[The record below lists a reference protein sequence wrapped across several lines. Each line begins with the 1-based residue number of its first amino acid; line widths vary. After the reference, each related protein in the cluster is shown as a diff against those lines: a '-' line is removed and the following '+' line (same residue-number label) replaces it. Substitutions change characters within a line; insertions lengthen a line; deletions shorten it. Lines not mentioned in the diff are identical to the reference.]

1 MQQMEFSMGRTTRRR
16 PRAGRRTA
24 AASIALILAGGGLI
38 AVNSYAAA
46 GEGQGPWPGG
56 TGQAQPGTLGAGPV
70 PATVK
75 CPEVANGLPEVP
87 EAARAEVD
95 RELATMDSG
104 ITEAYQR
111 FADEKE
117 QIERDPQFVQNA
129 ILGPLRSKREA
140 GLDRIAEAIGRIT
153 GQRPQDLRALAPCT
167 LQTDGA
173 DGEGGA
179 DPGGDA
185 GGDGGQQG
193 GGQGGNGGQAGNG
206 PEASD
211 FADIRTVS
219 PNVQDPPRLRGA
231 SRGTFTTDCGVNANG
246 KFNPDN
252 VIVAPGVSNGAHH
265 MHDYVGN
272 QANDAFASDE
282 DLAAGATTCRD
293 QGDRSTYY
301 WPVLRLQNG
310 QAENDAQADGGG
322 KDQNVGEILT
332 PSQVT
337 LDFVGNPRGKVTAMP
352 RFLRIITGD
361 AKAFVNGNANANAS
375 WSCTGFED
383 RQLKDKYPICPQ
395 GSKVVRSFKFQSC
408 WDGRN
413 TDSANH
419 RTHVAFTDASGGCP
433 GGFLPIPQL
442 VQRIVYDVPPPV
454 FEGADAAVFALDSFP
469 EQLHKPVTDHGDF
482 INVFDENLMRELVS
496 CLNEGRRCGPGDP
509 AQAPGGDGPEPKDA
523 PATAT
528 AAPASPAPAPAEPKP
543 EAPTRPA
550 APTADPAPAPP
561 AGDEP
566 ATHPTRATPVT
577 EQPAPE
583 KPASETAAER
593 PPAEHPA
600 TEQPAAERPTAE
612 AEQAP
617 GAPDAERARP
627 EAAEAPARPAAPGVP
642 AGQATAPSPAQSE
655 PATAADRQSPQ
666 APTGTAAP
674 APATAGRP
682 NVPVSNGDVVPQAV
696 EGGLAETGA
705 QLWPSAAGAVLLIVG
720 VVLLR
725 VRTRREVPRHR

>member
-1 MQQMEFSMGRTTRRR
+1 MGRTTRRR

-24 AASIALILAGGGLI
+24 AASIALILGGGGLI
-38 AVNSYAAA
+38 AVNSYATA
-46 GEGQGPWPGG
+46 GEGQGPWPG
-56 TGQAQPGTLGAGPV
+56 TRQEQPQTRGAGPV

-117 QIERDPQFVQNA
+117 QIGRDPQFVQNA

-140 GLDRIAEAIGRIT
+140 GLDRIAEAIGRVN
-153 GQRPQDLRALAPCT
+153 GQRPQGLRALASCT

-173 DGEGGA
+173 DQGGE
-179 DPGGDA
+179 
-185 GGDGGQQG
+185 
-193 GGQGGNGGQAGNG
+193 GGQGGDDGGKGDGGKVDNGGQAGNG

-211 FADIRTVS
+211 FADIRTVA
-219 PNVQDPPRLRGA
+219 PNVQEPPRRRGA
-231 SRGTFTTDCGVNANG
+231 SRGTFTTECGVNANG

-252 VIVAPGVSNGAHH
+252 VIVAPGVANGAHH

-282 DLAAGATTCRD
+282 DLASGETTCRD
-293 QGDRSTYY
+293 EGDRSTYY

-310 QAENDAQADGGG
+310 QDEDDAQADGGG

-332 PSQVT
+332 PSEVT

-361 AKAFVNGNANANAS
+361 AKAFVNGDANANAS

-383 RQLKDKYPICPQ
+383 RQLRDKYPVCPG
-395 GSKVVRSFKFQSC
+395 GSKVVRSFRFQSC

-419 RTHVAFTDASGGCP
+419 RSHVAFTDASGRCP
-433 GGFLPIPQL
+433 GGFVPIPQL

-454 FEGADAAVFALDSFP
+454 FEGADTAVYALDSFP
-469 EQLHKPVTDHGDF
+469 EQLHKPITDHGDF
-482 INVFDENLMRELVS
+482 INVFDEKLMREMVN
-496 CLNEGRRCGPGDP
+496 CLNKGRRCGAGDG
-509 AQAPGGDGPEPKDA
+509 AQAPGGNGPEPKDA

-528 AAPASPAPAPAEPKP
+528 AAPTDPHAPAPAEQRPD
-543 EAPTRPA
+543 APA
-550 APTADPAPAPP
+550 HPAPP
-561 AGDEP
+561 APE
-566 ATHPTRATPVT
+566 
-577 EQPAPE
+577 PAPE
-583 KPASETAAER
+583 PAAHEEPAAAAAKHAGADE
-593 PPAEHPA
+593 
-600 TEQPAAERPTAE
+600 PAAERPRTDSAAAE
-612 AEQAP
+612 TRRTETERAP
-617 GAPDAERARP
+617 GSPDAAPARP
-627 EAAEAPARPAAPGVP
+627 EAAAAPAE
-642 AGQATAPSPAQSE
+642 PSTE
-655 PATAADRQSPQ
+655 TAADRATETAADRSAGASSAHSEPGGTATAQSPAAATSADTP
-666 APTGTAAP
+666 APTTPPAATP
-674 APATAGRP
+674 AGES
-682 NVPVSNGDVVPQAV
+682 NVPVPAGGVAPQAV

-705 QLWPSAAGAVLLIVG
+705 RLWPSAAGAVLLIAG
-720 VVLLR
+720 VALLR
-725 VRTRREVPRHR
+725 VRTRPAAARRR